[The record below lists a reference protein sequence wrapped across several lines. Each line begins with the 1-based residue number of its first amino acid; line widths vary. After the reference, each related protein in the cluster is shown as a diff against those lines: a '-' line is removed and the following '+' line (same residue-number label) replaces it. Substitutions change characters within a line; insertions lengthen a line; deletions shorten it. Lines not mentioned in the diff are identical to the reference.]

1 MTSILNRLSS
11 YILGATTP
19 RLSPSQLIDRESKLG
34 STIFG
39 ALPKGVSNR
48 HFFYDRNGHWYFSQ
62 VITDDR
68 PREETIHYQIF
79 THGIQ
84 KTTSVRHLS
93 DPRQQVPLQHEWI
106 VGEEVT
112 NLLAAAKIYK
122 QRISELYTN
131 SSAKRTA

>member
-11 YILGATTP
+11 YILGASP
-19 RLSPSQLIDRESKLG
+19 RFSPSQLIDRESKLG

-39 ALPKGVSNR
+39 TLPKGISNR
-48 HFFYDRNGHWYFSQ
+48 HFFYDKDGHWYFSQ
-62 VITDDR
+62 VITDGR

-84 KTTSVRHLS
+84 KTTSVRYLN
-93 DPRQQVPLQHEWI
+93 DTRQQVPLQHEWI

-122 QRISELYTN
+122 QRISELYAN
-131 SSAKRTA
+131 SAAKRTA

>member
-1 MTSILNRLSS
+1 MSSMLNRLSR

-48 HFFYDRNGHWYFSQ
+48 HFFYDRDGHWYFSQ

-79 THGIQ
+79 RHGIQ
-84 KTTSVRHLS
+84 KTTSVRYLN
-93 DPRQQVPLQHEWI
+93 DPRQHIPLQHEWLA
-106 VGEEVT
+106 GKEVT
-112 NLLAAAKIYK
+112 NLLTAAKMYK
-122 QRISELYTN
+122 QRVGELYAH
-131 SSAKRTA
+131 SSAKRAV